1 MSIIKHKIK
10 EFLPTSWAIDNKTSI
25 YVLAVIIS
33 ILGLMNYYF
42 IPKEQFPQVVIPYIV
57 VNTPYPG
64 TSPEDIENLVTR
76 PIEKQLKSISDVKKV
91 TSNSV
96 PDFSSIIV
104 EFDPNVSIEDAK
116 QRVRDAVDKSKTD
129 LPSDLPDSPQI
140 LDIDISEFPVM
151 YINISGNYSL
161 DKLKKYAEFAQD
173 KIEGVKEITRVD
185 IVGALEREI
194 QIDADI
200 FKMQAAKVTFSNIEQ
215 AVAGENLTI
224 SGGTIINNGTKN
236 TVRLKGQ
243 FQNVETIRNIVVHSS
258 SGAYI
263 KLTDI
268 ADVKD
273 DFKEQES
280 FARLNGENVI
290 TLNVIKKSGANLLDA
305 SDQIKDIVDNQLK
318 GRDFPSDLTLT
329 LTGDQSRF
337 TRNTLEELNNTII
350 IGFILVTI
358 VLMFFMGFTNSFFVG
373 LSVPLSMAVAYLV
386 LPGIGFTMNMIVM
399 FGFIFALGIV
409 VDDAIVVIENTHRIH
424 KTHPDIKVAAKMA
437 AGEVFMPILS
447 GTLTT
452 LAPFFPLAFWP
463 GIVGQ
468 FMHYLPVTLIIT
480 LFASLFVAYIFN
492 PVFAVSFM
500 QHEYDAEGDLKKEW
514 KQTRKFLIVVFGISL
529 LFYVFQMFGIANFLV
544 MVDLL
549 VILYH
554 YALRKWIAS
563 FQETLWPSLMDLY
576 ERTLRYLL
584 RKNRAAWMLLW
595 MTILFFFTI
604 FLTGVVKPTVLFF
617 PNSDP
622 NNVYVYIK
630 MPGGTDQLVTD
641 SVTRI
646 AEKLVYKVIGKNNPD
661 VESIISN
668 VTIGAEEQGFTSTGK
683 PFNKGKISVNFVE
696 HKLRT
701 TGISTT
707 KYMEMLRDGV
717 KDIPGAQVTVD
728 KSKMG
733 PPTGKPINIEVTSEN
748 LDYLVSDAYAFK
760 GYLDS
765 LRIPG
770 IDELKTDFEM
780 NSPEIVIE
788 IDRDRA
794 MREGLSTG
802 QIGMEIRTALFGKEI
817 SKFKQDEDEYPITLR
832 YKKVTR
838 DNINS
843 LVNLLITYRDMNS
856 GQLRS
861 VPLSTVARIDY
872 STTYAGI
879 KRLDQKR
886 VITVY
891 SNVVSGYSANDI
903 VPKIKQLATNFNKH
917 EGTEIKL
924 TGEQDDQAETMTFL
938 IKAMVIALGI
948 IFFILITQF
957 GSISK
962 TIIILSEVIF
972 SVIGVLLGVIIFK
985 MDLVIMMTGLGIVAL
1000 GGIVVR
1006 NGILIVEF
1014 SDVMKQRGL
1023 KTREAIV
1030 LAGRTRITPVVLT
1043 ATATMLGL
1051 VPLAV
1056 GMNINFV
1063 TMFTQLNPHIYFGG
1077 DNVAF
1082 WGPLAWTIIFG
1093 LSFATFLTLVF
1104 VPALYYLD
1112 YVIKLKFKK
1121 RKNLRRI
1128 KELNQK

>member
-1 MSIIKHKIK
+1 MSKEEKFK
-10 EFLPTSWAIDNKTSI
+10 EFPPTSWAIENKTSI
-25 YVLAVIIS
+25 YVLAFLIS
-33 ILGLMNYYF
+33 ILGMMNYYF
-42 IPKEQFPQVVIPYIV
+42 IPKEQFPQVVIPYII

-76 PIEKQLKSISDVKKV
+76 PIEKQLKSISDVKNV

-96 PDFSSIIV
+96 PDYSSIVV
-104 EFDPNVSIEDAK
+104 EFDPDVSITDAK

-129 LPSDLPDSPQI
+129 LPNDLPDQPQI
-140 LDIDISEFPVM
+140 LDIDLSEFPVM

-161 DKLKKYAEFAQD
+161 DKLKKFAEVAQD

-200 FKMQAAKVTFSNIEQ
+200 FKMQAAKVTFGNIEQ
-215 AVAGENLTI
+215 AVASENITI
-224 SGGTIINNGTKN
+224 SGGTINTNGTKN

-243 FQNVETIRNIVVHSS
+243 FQKVEDLKNIVVHSS
-258 SGAYI
+258 SGAFV
-263 KLTDI
+263 KLSDI
-268 ADVKD
+268 ADIQD

-280 FARLNGENVI
+280 FARLDGNNVI

-318 GRDFPSDLTLT
+318 GKDFPSDLTLT
-329 LTGDQSRF
+329 VTGDQSRF

-409 VDDAIVVIENTHRIH
+409 VDDAIVVIENTHRLH
-424 KTHPDIKVAAKMA
+424 RKNPDIKVAAKMA

-500 QHEYDAEGDLKKEW
+500 QHEYDAETDGKKEW
-514 KQTRKFLIVVFGISL
+514 RKTRRFLIVVLGIAL
-529 LFYVFQMFGIANFLV
+529 LFYATKMFGPANFL
-544 MVDLL
+544 MLAIIL
-549 VILYH
+549 VVAYH
-554 YALRKWIAS
+554 YAIRFWIAG
-563 FQETLWPSLMDLY
+563 FQDKLWPWLMGLY
-576 ERTLRYLL
+576 ERTLRYTL
-584 RKNRAAWMLLW
+584 RGNRAVYMLGS
-595 MTILFFFTI
+595 MIILFFFTV
-604 FLTGVVKPTVLFF
+604 FLTAIVKPKVLFF
-617 PNSDP
+617 PDNDP

-646 AEKLVYKVIGKNNPD
+646 AEKLVYKAIGTDNKD

-668 VTIGAEEQGFTSTGK
+668 ITIGVEEEGFSSAGK
-683 PFNKGKISVNFVE
+683 PYNKGKISVNFVE
-696 HKLRT
+696 HKLRQ

-707 KYMEMLRDGV
+707 QYMEMMRKEV
-717 KDIPGAQVTVD
+717 ADIPGAEVTVD
-728 KSKMG
+728 KNSMG

-748 LDYLVSDAYAFK
+748 LDNLVADAYAFRD
-760 GYLDS
+760 YLDS

-770 IDELKTDFEM
+770 VEELKTDFEM
-780 NSPEIVIE
+780 NSPEIIID

-832 YKKVTR
+832 YHKVTR
-838 DNINS
+838 DNINA
-843 LVNLLITYRDMNS
+843 LVNLMITYRDMNS

-861 VPLSTVARIDY
+861 VPLSTVAKINY
-872 STTYAGI
+872 TTSYAGI

-891 SNVVSGYSANDI
+891 SNVLSGYSANDI
-903 VPKIKQLATNFNKH
+903 VPRIKNLAAKFNKH
-917 EGTEIKL
+917 EGTEFKL
-924 TGEQDDQAETMTFL
+924 TGEQEDQDETSAFL
-938 IKAMVIALGI
+938 LKAMVIALGI

-972 SVIGVLLGVIIFK
+972 SIIGVLLGVIIFK
-985 MDLVIMMTGLGIVAL
+985 MDLVIMMTGLGVVAL

-1014 SDVMKQRGL
+1014 CDVMKDRGL

-1043 ATATMLGL
+1043 AMATMLGL
-1051 VPLAV
+1051 IPLAV

-1063 TMFTQLNPHIYFGG
+1063 TMFTELNPHIYFGG

-1112 YVIKLKFKK
+1112 YVIRLKMKR
-1121 RKNLRRI
+1121 RKNLQRI
-1128 KELNQK
+1128 KLLNQK